1 MRSIKEIANDQIAEM
16 VTNVLDDFDYTDII
30 DEWFDKNESDI
41 EDVIRAKIADD
52 VGDRLREMLDLP
64 F

>member
-1 MRSIKEIANDQIAEM
+1 MKSIKEIANNQIGEM

-30 DEWFDKNESDI
+30 DAWFDEYETDI
-41 EDVIRAKIADD
+41 EDIICAKIADG
-52 VGDRLREMLDLP
+52 VGARLREMLDLP